1 MDSARLSST
10 NRRCWSQL
18 YAWLCHSP
26 ALPLQLVI
34 NKVGKLSVCKTWKH
48 VCVIFTLPLGK
59 VATVLKLC
67 QSQRLLALSLT
78 ETESSSWREDSLQE
92 MPLPPKKMQVW
103 RNFIL
108 NLILKLSKCNFVSA
122 SCSVEQPMPVTTKC
136 IVSLPEG
143 LQTIHYQL
151 QRFFLSKCKKKSCFK
166 ASMMRSATD
175 AMARCLDDE
184 ENHAACEQHLKYVT
198 D

>member
-1 MDSARLSST
+1 M
-10 NRRCWSQL
+10 
-18 YAWLCHSP
+18 
-26 ALPLQLVI
+26 
-34 NKVGKLSVCKTWKH
+34 
-48 VCVIFTLPLGK
+48 PLGK

-143 LQTIHYQL
+143 LQTIHYEL
-151 QRFFLSKCKKKSCFK
+151 QRFVLSNCKKKSCFK

-175 AMARCLDDE
+175 AMARCLNDE
-184 ENHAACEQHLKYVT
+184 DNHAACEQHLKYVT